1 MVAAQVVEVG
11 PGGRRVAAGQH
22 GGGVGVEF
30 LPRVYGCQP
39 QQPLPIGG
47 QVLVGQLEGE
57 LHTGVEAAVLAALIG
72 AGGDY
77 GIVHYDQAGIHA
89 YGTVAG
95 TNQFISGAGN
105 PFVGQ
110 AVKRSG
116 STTGVRSGTVTAL
129 NVTVNYL
136 NGPTVQGL
144 VQTTACAQGG
154 DSGGPFYA
162 GSIGLGLT
170 SGASGDCT
178 IGGTTYFQPV
188 APLMETYAFQMW
200 DVGL

>member
-95 TNQFISGAGN
+95 TTQFISGAGN

-136 NGPTVQGL
+136 TDQRSRVWSKRRHVPRGATAVARSTPTASASDSPRAPPA
-144 VQTTACAQGG
+144 TAPSAAL
-154 DSGGPFYA
+154 P
-162 GSIGLGLT
+162 T
-170 SGASGDCT
+170 SNR
-178 IGGTTYFQPV
+178 
-188 APLMETYAFQMW
+188 
-200 DVGL
+200 

>member
-1 MVAAQVVEVG
+1 
-11 PGGRRVAAGQH
+11 
-22 GGGVGVEF
+22 
-30 LPRVYGCQP
+30 
-39 QQPLPIGG
+39 
-47 QVLVGQLEGE
+47 
-57 LHTGVEAAVLAALIG
+57 
-72 AGGDY
+72 
-77 GIVHYDQAGIHA
+77 
-89 YGTVAG
+89 
-95 TNQFISGAGN
+95 
-105 PFVGQ
+105 
-110 AVKRSG
+110 
-116 STTGVRSGTVTAL
+116 
-129 NVTVNYL
+129 VNYL

-162 GSIGLGLT
+162 DSIGLGLT